1 MQFEQSEKQLTQ
13 EELNNFEE
21 NFQVSLPDD
30 FRQHYLNYNGG
41 YPPYDYVK
49 GLKNI
54 FTINGFDSIKYGTLP
69 IEQAIAD
76 HKKSGIT
83 FEKKIPFAYDN
94 GGNVFLISE
103 DGAIYILESEFLK
116 DKNYILVSES
126 FTDFLDSFYNQ

>member
-30 FRQHYLNYNGG
+30 FRQHYLTYNGG
-41 YPPYDYVK
+41 YPLYDYVK

-54 FTINGFDSIKYGTLP
+54 FTINGFDSIKYGALP
-69 IEQAIAD
+69 IEQIIAD

-83 FEKKIPFAYDN
+83 FEKKVPFAYDN

-126 FTDFLDSFYNQ
+126 FTDFLNSFYNQ

>member
-1 MQFEQSEKQLTQ
+1 MQFEQSEKQVTQ

-41 YPPYDYVK
+41 YPRYDYIK

-69 IEQAIAD
+69 IEQIIAD

-126 FTDFLDSFYNQ
+126 FTDFLNSFYNQ